1 MRTRC
6 DVLLADLYH
15 RHRHEYEYDS
25 HNPKPHDN
33 LSLLPAEQ
41 MKVVMDGRAQEE
53 TLALLIAAKSP
64 RKFEPT
70 RLKYDAAHLKIEHA
84 ADQQQ

>member
-6 DVLLADLYH
+6 DVLLTDLYH
-15 RHRHEYEYDS
+15 HQRHEYEYDS

-41 MKVVMDGRAQEE
+41 VKVVMDGRAQEE
-53 TLALLIAAKSP
+53 TLAFLIAAKSP
-64 RKFEPT
+64 RKFKPT